1 MMMMSERLYSLST
14 FQQQAIL
21 FCTTPSQNEVFF
33 SHHPPALDF
42 SFAGKSAR
50 LPDPIDASLA
60 CSALTRRETTRT
72 SQLPG
77 EVTVCEEV
85 EQPKPSWCLEGR
97 GCKVGREVDSPDMLQ
112 CPFCLQYFHPV
123 CVGVPVPDAAEYA
136 KVWACESCHKRPG
149 MPPHPSTWYGVQ
161 ECDRDPKTCKGDE
174 CETCAAYNANA
185 SPEAFR
191 EAVDGRRRYLPKTVE
206 ELKKAGATYKS
217 KWFKLIQEEG
227 YAASQSDHFSPA
239 AKLTSSYLHPQVR
252 RDGLVRRGG

>member
-21 FCTTPSQNEVFF
+21 FCTTQARKRFF
-33 SHHPPALDF
+33 FPPLACTRF
-42 SFAGKSAR
+42 FTRRKSAR
-50 LPDPIDASLA
+50 HPTRSKRASLR
-60 CSALTRRETTRT
+60 THDTDTTRN
-72 SQLPG
+72 SPLPG
-77 EVTVCEEV
+77 EALVCEEV
-85 EQPKPSWCLEGR
+85 EQPNPSWCLEGL
-97 GCKVGREVDSPDMLQ
+97 GCKVGREVDSPDMLE
-112 CPFCLQYFHPV
+112 CPFCLQYYFHPV

-174 CETCAAYNANA
+174 CGTCAAYNANA

-191 EAVDGRRRYLPKTVE
+191 EAVDGRRHYLPKTVE
-206 ELKKAGATYKS
+206 ELKEAGATYQR

-227 YAASQSDHFSPA
+227 YAASQSDHSSPA